1 MMAAMATASP
11 AQRAFGAIACRT
23 RRKLLDALRGRER
36 SVSDLVRVARVS
48 QPAVSQHLKLLKRA
62 GLVDERRDGRYR
74 YYRLE
79 AEPLAGV
86 LDWVRSYEQFWNER
100 LAALGR
106 VLEETGRRDR

>member
-1 MMAAMATASP
+1 MMAAMPTSPP

-23 RRKLLDALRGRER
+23 RRKLLDALREREH
-36 SVSDLVRVARVS
+36 SVGELVRVARVS

-62 GLVDERRDGRYR
+62 GLVDERREGRYR

-79 AEPLAGV
+79 AEPLAAV
-86 LDWVRSYEQFWNER
+86 LDWVRAYERFWNER

-106 VLEETGRRDR
+106 VLDEEGRSGR